1 MPRRILSLCAIV
13 AAGVL
18 ACAPASA
25 FKSPNDAPAAWRDYS
40 AMVKSR
46 VQDWLS
52 GEDEAARRL
61 RASLDGGRQQRGT
74 TTRFVAR
81 LWFLANGEV
90 ARAEFTG
97 VDAAAVVELRALLLH
112 RRIGAPPPA
121 DMLQPLHLQ
130 LSLQIENRASTDAGR
145 G

>member
-1 MPRRILSLCAIV
+1 MTRRLFSLCALV

-18 ACAPASA
+18 ASAEASA
-25 FKSPNDAPAAWRDYS
+25 FKASNDAPAAWRDYS
-40 AMVKSR
+40 ALVKSR

-61 RASLDGGRQQRGT
+61 RASLDGRGQQSGA
-74 TTRFVAR
+74 TTRFIAR
-81 LWFLANGEV
+81 LWFLADGEV
-90 ARAEFTG
+90 ARAEFAG